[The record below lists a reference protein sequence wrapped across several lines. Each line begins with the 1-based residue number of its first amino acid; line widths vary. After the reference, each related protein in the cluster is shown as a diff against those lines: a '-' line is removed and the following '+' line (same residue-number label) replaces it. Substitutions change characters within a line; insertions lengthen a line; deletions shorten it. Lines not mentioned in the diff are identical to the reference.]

1 MTITVFSQ
9 KWAPSP
15 LWPPSSCIGIVTL
28 FISLRTY
35 AAKLHRQ
42 QKWCVSIDK
51 NAVITPHACARCKVI
66 GLSVCRRC
74 RCPQKTRIFQDYQ
87 VQASREWHKSVK
99 INRKLTYLC
108 PYLLLTI
115 HECNKL
121 WFSYTT
127 PIHQTYW
134 GYSVMHYNCTCPS
147 SI

>member
-1 MTITVFSQ
+1 MTITVFSR

-28 FISLRTY
+28 FISLRPY
-35 AAKLHRQ
+35 AANCTVSKNE
-42 QKWCVSIDK
+42 CVSIDK

-74 RCPQKTRIFQDYQ
+74 RCPQKTRIFRDYQ

-99 INRKLTYLC
+99 ISGKLTYLC

-115 HECNKL
+115 HECDKL

-127 PIHQTYW
+127 PTEATQLCIITARAQALYR
-134 GYSVMHYNCTCPS
+134 
-147 SI
+147 